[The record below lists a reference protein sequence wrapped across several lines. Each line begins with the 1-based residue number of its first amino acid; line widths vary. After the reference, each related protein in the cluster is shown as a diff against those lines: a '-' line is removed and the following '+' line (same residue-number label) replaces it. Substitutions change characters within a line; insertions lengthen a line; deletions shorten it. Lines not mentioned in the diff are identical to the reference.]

1 MGDRVLLVQIYQS
14 FISEIDIYLFF
25 SRYCNFVYRQKLYE
39 ELVIE
44 LKFYLKIMQW
54 MIDF

>member
-1 MGDRVLLVQIYQS
+1 MGDRVLLVKIYQS

-44 LKFYLKIMQW
+44 LKVYLKIMQW
-54 MIDF
+54 MIGF